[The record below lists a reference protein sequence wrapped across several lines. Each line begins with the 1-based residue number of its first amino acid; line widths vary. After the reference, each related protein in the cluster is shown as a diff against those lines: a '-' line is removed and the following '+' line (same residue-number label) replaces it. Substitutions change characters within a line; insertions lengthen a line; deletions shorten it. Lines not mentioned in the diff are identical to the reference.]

1 MGGVAHWPE
10 RSVERTI
17 EKGLGSI
24 PSTALIF
31 FFFFFFFFNR
41 LRFFVFYGK
50 TLYYSFHF
58 YEFRGKYTFFSFTYF
73 LFILSFGYNEI
84 SIA

>member
-31 FFFFFFFFNR
+31 FFFYR

>member
-24 PSTALIF
+24 PSTTLF
-31 FFFFFFFFNR
+31 FFSYR

>member
-24 PSTALIF
+24 PSITRIF
-31 FFFFFFFFNR
+31 FFFFTDLDSLF
-41 LRFFVFYGK
+41 FYGK

-58 YEFRGKYTFFSFTYF
+58 
-73 LFILSFGYNEI
+73 
-84 SIA
+84 

>member
-31 FFFFFFFFNR
+31 FFFFFTDLDSLFFMVKHYTTAFISTSLEANI
-41 LRFFVFYGK
+41 LFFLLLIFC
-50 TLYYSFHF
+50 LY
-58 YEFRGKYTFFSFTYF
+58 
-73 LFILSFGYNEI
+73 
-84 SIA
+84 

>member
-24 PSTALIF
+24 PSSTRIF
-31 FFFFFFFFNR
+31 FFLFFFTDLDSLFFM
-41 LRFFVFYGK
+41 VK
-50 TLYYSFHF
+50 H
-58 YEFRGKYTFFSFTYF
+58 YTTAFISKSLEANILFFSFTYY